1 MKKIKVLIAALLSV
15 TLVAGTTVP
24 SYAASSTVEIEVKAT
39 SAMLYESF
47 GCKGFARFDYILNE
61 EGLFFIEVNIV
72 PGMSE
77 ASIMPKQAA
86 EMGINFKD
94 M

>member
-1 MKKIKVLIAALLSV
+1 MKIRYCIIKTVHRKIRKQTLKIAESLS
-15 TLVAGTTVP
+15 
-24 SYAASSTVEIEVKAT
+24 
-39 SAMLYESF
+39 
-47 GCKGFARFDYILNE
+47 KGFARFDYILNE

-86 EMGINFKD
+86 EMGIPLSKLFGMTLENLF
-94 M
+94 